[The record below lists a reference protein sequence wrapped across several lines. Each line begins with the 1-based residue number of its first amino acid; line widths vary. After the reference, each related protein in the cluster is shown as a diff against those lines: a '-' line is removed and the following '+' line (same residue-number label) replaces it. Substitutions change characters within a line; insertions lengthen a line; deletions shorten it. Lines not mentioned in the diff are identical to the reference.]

1 MWEQLTGWFQLL
13 WNTGKDVR
21 ELQDDVETLQANE
34 EKTYELIRALA
45 TQNELLRRDL
55 AAQNELLR
63 HDLAQEREKRA
74 DELEKIELRLRLQMS
89 EELRRLPPGNGN

>member
-1 MWEQLTGWFQLL
+1 MWEQLTGWIQLL

-34 EKTYELIRALA
+34 EKNYEFMLALA

-55 AAQNELLR
+55 N
-63 HDLAQEREKRA
+63 QEREKRA

-89 EELRRLPPGNGN
+89 EELRRLPPRDES

>member
-1 MWEQLTGWFQLL
+1 MWEQLTGWIQLL

-21 ELQDDVETLQANE
+21 ELQDDVETLSADL
-34 EKTYELIRALA
+34 EKACELIQVLA

-55 AAQNELLR
+55 N
-63 HDLAQEREKRA
+63 QEREKRA
-74 DELEKIELRLRLQMS
+74 DELEKIELRLQMS

>member
-1 MWEQLTGWFQLL
+1 MWEQLTGWIQVL

-21 ELQDDVETLQANE
+21 ELQDDIENLQANE
-34 EKTYELIRALA
+34 EKAYELIQALA

-55 AAQNELLR
+55 N
-63 HDLAQEREKRA
+63 QEREKRA

-89 EELRRLPPGNGN
+89 EELRRLPPRDGN